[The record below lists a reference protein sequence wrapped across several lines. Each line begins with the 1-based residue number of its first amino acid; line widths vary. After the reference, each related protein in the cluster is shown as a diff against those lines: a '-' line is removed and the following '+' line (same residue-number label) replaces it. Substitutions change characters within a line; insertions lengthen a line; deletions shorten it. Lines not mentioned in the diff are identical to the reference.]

1 MVSAA
6 LIIIIIYNNNNN
18 NNNNDMVLVLT
29 RFKGSALIFYLPG
42 LRWAKGS
49 SPDKS
54 SQRQSEKLNIS
65 ALILYLVHWVK
76 TSGAIQRRF
85 YKNK

>member
-1 MVSAA
+1 
-6 LIIIIIYNNNNN
+6 
-18 NNNNDMVLVLT
+18 MVLVLT

-49 SPDKS
+49 SPDRS

-85 YKNK
+85 YKNNRVIDNKSCSLPKILTLMQILQK